1 MSRKKSGIA
10 GRVSAELEQALADE
24 IQEITKK
31 GPDGKYLYDVVDR
44 ARVYNQ
50 ALKLEGIKAK
60 LPDQD
65 YGKEFEK

>member
-10 GRVSAELEQALADE
+10 GRVSAELEQALAEEVKE
-24 IQEITKK
+24 ISRK
-31 GPDGKYLYDVVDR
+31 GEYGKFVHNVIDR
-44 ARVYNQ
+44 TRVYNQ
-50 ALKLEGIKAK
+50 ALKLEAIKAK